1 MIFITKTSHLASL
14 WNGGWGELGN
24 GQLQT
29 FSIYRF
35 WVPVSTL
42 SCFIPQIS
50 SALTQGRHIRRLA
63 IRVLRNMLV
72 KHELD
77 DRYEGEVRNF
87 RQYKEISRMKWKR
100 SEIEIRKHTSSATA
114 RKGRERYPLTR
125 ETRGGAT
132 WGERRPQRWMYGVL
146 SPFFSF
152 FFLTAKASSNLHAL
166 PTSAVSPI
174 GSRTAFPRQQVRP
187 FKPNLS
193 NPDFSWLLRHG
204 CPKQRIQPRLQSQ
217 LELLGYEAKP

>member
-77 DRYEGEVRNF
+77 DRYEGEVRNL

-114 RKGRERYPLTR
+114 RNGRERYPLTR
-125 ETRGGAT
+125 ETR
-132 WGERRPQRWMYGVL
+132 RRRDARW
-146 SPFFSF
+146 
-152 FFLTAKASSNLHAL
+152 AQ
-166 PTSAVSPI
+166 TSQMNVWC
-174 GSRTAFPRQQVRP
+174 
-187 FKPNLS
+187 N
-193 NPDFSWLLRHG
+193 
-204 CPKQRIQPRLQSQ
+204 
-217 LELLGYEAKP
+217 